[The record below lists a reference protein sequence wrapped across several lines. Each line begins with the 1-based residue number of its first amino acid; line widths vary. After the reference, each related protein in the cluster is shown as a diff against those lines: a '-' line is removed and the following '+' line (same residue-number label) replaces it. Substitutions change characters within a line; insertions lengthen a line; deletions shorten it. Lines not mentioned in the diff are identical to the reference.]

1 MRSSSAADPGT
12 PVCSVTPLVV
22 SSLPN
27 ASVGCRILFK
37 SLFCGGLGRL
47 QDRPTPERLYGSTL
61 YHSVAP
67 AWRRRPIGTVGRR
80 RLRSPAPGGRRQR
93 AIAIYRAKRRHFVGY
108 RRQVLEGPV
117 ALARCLAD
125 EPRADQEPPLDLPG
139 RHDCP

>member
-1 MRSSSAADPGT
+1 RRVPRTSFQPCRGRASGCRKRRPPPASPPSSVADRGT
-12 PVCSVTPLVV
+12 RVCSTTPSVV

-80 RLRSPAPGGRRQR
+80 RLRSAAPGGRRQR
-93 AIAIYRAKRRHFVGY
+93 AIAVYRAKRR
-108 RRQVLEGPV
+108 
-117 ALARCLAD
+117 
-125 EPRADQEPPLDLPG
+125 
-139 RHDCP
+139 